1 LLPKKVILYFPTAND
16 YITIES
22 LSLNKTCFLL
32 FMAKPAHQGTAFTP
46 PDNIIFMTPDTLF
59 VKCRQQRNRD
69 FLCQSFFVACGA
81 LAPFALVSV
90 VEDIEIM
97 VAHPASKNNFM
108 QRVVKPH
115 GMFMVFAELLAF
127 NVHDAFL
134 DFFFLGPCDRCC
146 QNDSENQNENKRPML
161 HKSFLR

>member
-1 LLPKKVILYFPTAND
+1 
-16 YITIES
+16 
-22 LSLNKTCFLL
+22 
-32 FMAKPAHQGTAFTP
+32 
-46 PDNIIFMTPDTLF
+46 MTPDTLF

-69 FLCQSFFVACGA
+69 FLSQLFFMACGA

-108 QRVVKPH
+108 QIVVKPH

-134 DFFFLGPCDRCC
+134 DFFILGPC
-146 QNDSENQNENKRPML
+146 N
-161 HKSFLR
+161 

>member
-1 LLPKKVILYFPTAND
+1 MT
-16 YITIES
+16 
-22 LSLNKTCFLL
+22 
-32 FMAKPAHQGTAFTP
+32 KPAHQGTAFTVP
-46 PDNIIFMTPDTLF
+46 SDIIFMTPDTLF

-69 FLCQSFFVACGA
+69 FLCQLFFMACGA
-81 LAPFALVSV
+81 FAPFALVSV

-108 QRVVKPH
+108 QIVVKPH

-134 DFFFLGPCDRCC
+134 DLFILGPCRGCC
-146 QNDSENQNENKRPML
+146 
-161 HKSFLR
+161 